1 METLLYRQ
9 WRVFALVIF
18 IIIASGVSA
27 ISTIA
32 RQEDP
37 TITNF
42 FATIITPYPGA
53 SPARVEAQVTE
64 HIESELAEIP
74 EVDEVQSV
82 SRNGISFVMMALDW
96 TLSSAELENVWSEV
110 RDALSDAARNF
121 PPGVPEPT
129 FDNDRMSGFTTISAI
144 KPAPGR
150 AVNHSLLRRYG
161 EILEERMQQLNGSKI
176 VVVFG
181 EQDEEILVE
190 VDANAL
196 TSMGFTIGQVSHAIQ
211 NADAKVTAG
220 QLRADTTN
228 FLIEVAGEIRD
239 VERIIDI
246 PVGTGPAGEV
256 VRVGDVATVSRSV
269 RTPPSGLAYAHG
281 VPAVLIGTQ
290 MQSGLQVDQ
299 WIKTAYAEV
308 EAFEADLPEGIEHE
322 LIFDQSVYTDQRLGT
337 LFTNLMIG
345 IGLVV
350 TVLFFTLGWRGAFI
364 VACLLPLTG
373 LFSLSI
379 LNFIGLEIQQ
389 MSVSGIIVALGL
401 LVDAAIVMTDEIR
414 RRLKDG
420 EERLEAVRLSV
431 RRLFAPLLASTVT
444 TVLAFAPMAMLP
456 GPAGDF
462 VGSIALSVIVML
474 IVSFGLALTVTPAL
488 AGWML
493 VRDGDEGSQHW
504 WNMGIHPK
512 RLAALFDKSLRWS
525 LDNRGLSILAA
536 CALPLIGFL
545 AFPTLT
551 AQFFPGEDRD
561 QFHVQIELPASAA
574 ITETDRYARAA
585 AEIVSSDPG
594 VSGLSWVVG
603 ESAPA
608 FYYNM
613 IRTRDGQKN
622 FAELLVTT
630 KTDGDAKRLI
640 PVMQKKLDLALP
652 QAQIVVR
659 NLTQGPP
666 VDAPLEIKIA
676 GPDLITLRD
685 LGEKVREKMARVPGI
700 THTKA
705 SLIGG
710 EPKISFHLNEDD
722 VRGLGLDFR
731 AVAGQLE
738 NALEGATGGS
748 LLEATEEMPVRVRLG
763 AEERG
768 SVDLVRSMKIVPPAA
783 SPLAA
788 IGDHPG
794 IPLAA
799 LGTAELIPSESP
811 IARENGERV
820 NVISGYIETHLLPET
835 ALTGF
840 LKLWEAEPVYLPPGY
855 RLIIGGDA
863 DARAD
868 TIGNLMAPMGL
879 VVTLTIATIVLT
891 FNSFTMFLIAII
903 VVVLSMGLSLFSLAV
918 FNYPFGIQAVIG
930 VIGSIGVSINAAI
943 IILTALQQDARAMA
957 NDAERIREIV
967 GEASRH
973 ILSTT
978 TTTFGGFLPLIIA
991 GGGFWPP
998 FAMAIAGGVLLSS
1011 FVSFYFTPPMFSALV
1026 AKGHQTHSKPM
1037 GLPAE

>member
-18 IIIASGVSA
+18 IIVAAGASA
-27 ISTIA
+27 ISTIP

-64 HIESELAEIP
+64 HIERELAEIP
-74 EVDEVQSV
+74 EMDEVHSV
-82 SRNGISFVMMALDW
+82 SRNGISFINVAIDW
-96 TLSSAELENVWSEV
+96 TLSSDELERVWSEV

-129 FDNDRMSGFTTISAI
+129 FDNDRMAGFTTISAL
-144 KPAPGR
+144 KPAQGYP
-150 AVNHSLLRRYG
+150 VNHSLLRRYG
-161 EILEERMQQLNGSKI
+161 EILEERMQQLDGSKI

-181 EQDEEILVE
+181 EQEEEILVE
-190 VDANAL
+190 VNANAL
-196 TSMGFTIGQVSHAIQ
+196 TSMGLTVDQVSHAIRS
-211 NADAKVTAG
+211 ADAKVTAG
-220 QLRADTTN
+220 QLRADSTN
-228 FLIEVAGEIRD
+228 FLIEIAGEIKS
-239 VERIIDI
+239 VERIADI
-246 PVGTGPAGEV
+246 AAGTGPAGEI
-256 VRVGDVATVSRSV
+256 VRVGDIAKVSRSV
-269 RTPPSGLAYAHG
+269 KTPTDGLAYAGG

-299 WIKTAYAEV
+299 WIKTAYAELDDFAA
-308 EAFEADLPEGIEHE
+308 ELPQGIEHE
-322 LIFDQSVYTDQRLGT
+322 LIFDQSIYTDNRLGT

-414 RRLKDG
+414 RRMKDG
-420 EERLEAVRLSV
+420 QDRLDAVRLSV

-444 TVLAFAPMAMLP
+444 TVLAFTPMALLP

-488 AGWML
+488 GGWLL
-493 VRDGDEGSQHW
+493 VREGEEGSQHW
-504 WNMGIHPK
+504 WNIGIHPK
-512 RLAALFDKSLRWS
+512 TPARLFDKSLKWS
-525 LDNRGLSILAA
+525 LDNRGLSVLGAV
-536 CALPLIGFL
+536 ALPLIGFL
-545 AFPTLT
+545 SFPTLT
-551 AQFFPGEDRD
+551 AQFFPGEDRN
-561 QFHVQIELPASAA
+561 QFHVQIELPATAS
-574 ITETDRYARAA
+574 IVETDRYARLA
-585 AEIVSSDPG
+585 AEIVADDPG
-594 VSGLSWVVG
+594 VTKLSWVVG

-613 IRTRDGQKN
+613 IRTRDQQKSY
-622 FAELLVTT
+622 AELLVTT
-630 KTDGDAKRLI
+630 RDDRDAKRLI
-640 PVMQKKLDLALP
+640 PVMQQRLDIALP
-652 QAQIVVR
+652 QAQIIVR

-666 VDAPLEIKIA
+666 VESPLEIKIA
-676 GPDLITLRD
+676 GPDLITLRN
-685 LGEKVREKMARVPGI
+685 LGEQVREKMARVPGI

-710 EPKISFHLNEDD
+710 EPKISFTLNEDD
-722 VRGLGLDFR
+722 IRALGLDLR
-731 AVAGQLE
+731 SVAGQLE
-738 NALEGATGGS
+738 SALEGATGGS

-763 AEERG
+763 DEERG
-768 SVDLVRSMKIVPPAA
+768 SVDLVRSLKIVAPAG

-788 IGDHPG
+788 SGDHPG

-799 LGTAELIPSESP
+799 LGSAKLVPSESP
-811 IARENGERV
+811 IARQNSERV
-820 NVISGYIETHLLPET
+820 NIISGYIETHLLPET

-840 LKLWEAEPVYLPPGY
+840 LRLWEDEPVYLPPGY

-879 VVTLTIATIVLT
+879 IITLTVATIVLT
-891 FNSFTMFLIAII
+891 FNSFTMFAIAMI
-903 VVVLSMGLSLFSLAV
+903 VVLLSMGLSLFSLAL

-957 NDAERIREIV
+957 NDAVRIRQIV

-973 ILSTT
+973 IISTT

-1011 FVSFYFTPPMFSALV
+1011 FVSFYFTPPLFSLWV
-1026 AKGHQTHSKPM
+1026 AKGRQTHAEPM

>member
-1 METLLYRQ
+1 MDTLLYRQ

-18 IIIASGVSA
+18 IIVAAGASA
-27 ISTIA
+27 ISTIP

-64 HIESELAEIP
+64 HIERELAEIP
-74 EVDEVQSV
+74 EMDEVHSV
-82 SRNGISFVMMALDW
+82 SRNGISFINVALDW
-96 TLSSAELENVWSEV
+96 TLSSGELERVWSEV

-129 FDNDRMSGFTTISAI
+129 FDNDRMAGFTTISAI
-144 KPAPGR
+144 QPAPGYPL
-150 AVNHSLLRRYG
+150 NHSLLRRYA
-161 EILEERMQQLNGSKI
+161 EILEERMQQLDGSKI

-190 VDANAL
+190 VDANTL
-196 TSMGFTIGQVSHAIQ
+196 TSMGITVDQVSHAIR

-228 FLIEVAGEIRD
+228 FLIEIAGEFKS
-239 VERIIDI
+239 VERVADI
-246 PVGTGPAGEV
+246 AVGTGPAGEL
-256 VRVGDVATVSRSV
+256 VRVRDIAQVSRSV
-269 RTPPSGLAYAHG
+269 RSPPSGLAYSAG
-281 VPAVLIGTQ
+281 KPAVLIGTQ

-299 WIKTAYAEV
+299 WIKTAYAEF
-308 EAFEADLPEGIEHE
+308 EEFEADLPQGIHHE
-322 LIFDQSVYTDQRLGT
+322 LIFDQSVYTDNRLGN

-414 RRLKDG
+414 RRLKAGAD
-420 EERLEAVRLSV
+420 RLDAVRLSV
-431 RRLFAPLLASTVT
+431 RRLVAPLMASTFT
-444 TVLAFAPMAMLP
+444 TVLAFTPMALLP

-474 IVSFGLALTVTPAL
+474 LVSFGLALTVTPAL
-488 AGWML
+488 GGWMM
-493 VRDGDEGSQHW
+493 VREGDEGSQHW
-504 WNMGIHPK
+504 WNIGIHPK
-512 RLAALFDKSLRWS
+512 TPARLFDRSLQWS
-525 LDNRGLSILAA
+525 MENRGLSILAA

-545 AFPTLT
+545 SFPTLT
-551 AQFFPGEDRD
+551 AQFFPGEDRN
-561 QFHVQIELPASAA
+561 QFHVQIELPATAS
-574 ITETDRYARAA
+574 IVETDRYARLA
-585 AEIVSSDPG
+585 AEIVADDAG
-594 VSGLSWVVG
+594 VTKLAWVVG

-613 IRTRDGQKN
+613 IRTRDQQKSY
-622 FAELLVTT
+622 AQLLVTT
-630 KTDGDAKRLI
+630 RSNEDADRLI
-640 PVMQKKLDLALP
+640 PLMQQKLDTALP
-652 QAQIVVR
+652 QAQIIVR

-666 VDAPLEIKIA
+666 VESPLEIKIA

-685 LGEKVREKMARVPGI
+685 LGDKVREKMARVPGI

-710 EPKISFHLNEDD
+710 EPKISFLLNEDD
-722 VRGLGLDFR
+722 IRGLGLDLR
-731 AVAGQLE
+731 TVAGQLE
-738 NALEGATGGS
+738 SALEGATGGS
-748 LLEATEEMPVRVRLG
+748 LLEATEELPVRVRLG
-763 AEERG
+763 EDERA
-768 SVDLVRSMKIVPPAA
+768 SVDLIRSLKIVPPAG

-788 IGDHPG
+788 SGDHPG

-799 LGTAELIPSESP
+799 LGRAELVPSESP
-811 IARENGERV
+811 IARENSERV
-820 NVISGYIETHLLPET
+820 NIISGYIETHLLPET

-840 LKLWEAEPVYLPPGY
+840 QRLWEQEPVYLPPGY

-868 TIGNLMAPMGL
+868 TVSNLVAPMGL
-879 VVTLTIATIVLT
+879 VMTLTIATIVLT
-891 FNSFTMFLIAII
+891 FNSFTLFLISFI
-903 VVVLSMGLSLFSLAV
+903 VVLLSAGLSIFSLAV
-918 FNYPFGIQAVIG
+918 FDYPFGIQAMIG

-943 IILTALQQDARAMA
+943 IILTALQQDDRAMA
-957 NDAERIREIV
+957 NDVVRIRQIV

-973 ILSTT
+973 IISTT

-1011 FVSFYFTPPMFSALV
+1011 FVSFYFTPPMFSLLV
-1026 AKGHQTHSKPM
+1026 ARGHRTHAEPM